1 MLSWWN
7 HDATGTGLAALPK
20 SGMIV
25 PKMGRIAART
35 SLADALLTPVQQRVL
50 GLLFGQPE
58 RRFQSAELIRLA
70 KGGTGAVHRQLARL
84 AAVGL
89 VTVTRS
95 GNQKHYQANRES
107 PVFTELHG
115 LIVKTVGLAEP
126 LRRALKAKAGEI
138 RAAFV
143 YGSVAKRGDKAGS
156 DIDLMVISDTLR
168 YPDLFQTLQKAEAVL
183 ARTVNPT
190 VLTVAEWRA
199 KRARKDSFVSRVAA
213 QPKLFVIGSDDDLS

>member
-1 MLSWWN
+1 LK
-7 HDATGTGLAALPK
+7 AAEFLILPK

-25 PKMGRIAART
+25 PEMGRRMART
-35 SLADALLTPVQQRVL
+35 GLADALFTPVQQRVL

-58 RRFQSAELIRLA
+58 SRFQSAELIRLA

-115 LIVKTVGLAEP
+115 LIVKTVGVAEP
-126 LRRALKAKAGEI
+126 LRQALEAKASEI

-143 YGSVAKRGDKAGS
+143 YGSVAKRGDKARS

-190 VLTVAEWRA
+190 VLAVAEWRA
-199 KRARKDSFVSRVAA
+199 KSARKDSFVSRVAA